1 MSAVLSWPVLVTL
14 AAGFGTLYL
23 IYYLLQYRDKPGAKW
38 FVLTLVGQSTF
49 CFAYAIGLTIT
60 DRSLRLWF
68 EILSFIGLSWLGVPF
83 LAFALAYTGRGQFL
97 QTWYFKVLLGFPI
110 LATILFP
117 FNSWHKL
124 VWTDFDVEPMFG
136 VATASYN
143 LQPFAFFGILGA
155 GVVVG
160 MGAALLFDTVLSYGP
175 LYRKEALAVALSPV
189 PPIAGM
195 FPWVFGFGP
204 TEPLN
209 TVAIGL
215 LPHVLLDMYA
225 FIGSGMFEFHP
236 ATNRAAE
243 RSAIDDL
250 RSPVLILEE
259 EGRIVDLNRP
269 SEDVLDLDRDETVT
283 QPLSAILDG
292 RLRLEDLTD
301 PADDN
306 RLSSRRDGKRL
317 EFLVQPSPLTD
328 SGGNHVGYT
337 LLFQDITEAIQREER
352 LSVLNRVL
360 RHNLRNDLTVIQG
373 YVDEAKRQSDD
384 DVVVEMLDSAGSK
397 SSELVSAGA
406 MAREIEE
413 TIGSG
418 DVARRTVELRDLLER
433 VRGDIEREYSD
444 ATVTIDCEVDT
455 IETEPRA
462 LESVLEQLLD
472 NAIAHDT
479 SDAAEVTLTARN
491 IAERLEIAITDSG
504 PGIPDHE
511 IETLQ
516 QGEETSLE
524 HGSGLGLWLVKW
536 GVTRL
541 GGDIEFETD
550 GDGTTVRVMLPGNSE

>member
-1 MSAVLSWPVLVTL
+1 MLVTL

-38 FVLTLVGQSTF
+38 FILTLVGQSTF
-49 CFAYAIGLTIT
+49 CFAYAIGLTVF
-60 DRSLRLWF
+60 DRTLRLAL

-83 LAFALAYTGRGQFL
+83 LAFALAYTGRGEFL
-97 QTWYFKVLLGFPI
+97 ETWYFKILLAFPI
-110 LATILFP
+110 AATLLFP
-117 FNSWHKL
+117 FNSWHHL
-124 VWTDFDVEPMFG
+124 VWTEFEIVPMFG
-136 VATASYN
+136 VATASYSFK
-143 LQPFAFFGILGA
+143 PFAFFGILGA

-160 MGAALLFDTVLSYGP
+160 IGAVLLFDTVLSYGP
-175 LYRKEALAVALSPV
+175 LYRGEALAVALSPV

-209 TVAIGL
+209 TVALGL

-225 FIGSGMFEFHP
+225 FVGSGMFEFHP

-259 EGRIVDLNRP
+259 NGRVVDLNEP
-269 SEDVLDLDRDETVT
+269 AEELLGLDRAETVT

-292 RLRLEDLTD
+292 QLQPAALTESTDDQRLTL
-301 PADDN
+301 
-306 RLSSRRDGKRL
+306 RREGQRL
-317 EFLVQPSPLTD
+317 EFLVRPSPLTD

-373 YVDEAKRQSDD
+373 YVDEAKRQSDGEA
-384 DVVVEMLDSAGSK
+384 VVDMLDRASSK
-397 SSELVSAGA
+397 TSELVSAGA
-406 MAREIEE
+406 MARKIEQ

-418 DVARRTVELRDLLER
+418 DIARTTVELPDLLER
-433 VRGDIEREYSD
+433 VADDVERASSR
-444 ATVTIDCEVDT
+444 AAVTVNCEVDS
-455 IETEPRA
+455 IETDAEA
-462 LESVLEQLLD
+462 LASVLEQLVD
-472 NAIAHDT
+472 NAVVHND
-479 SDAAEVTLTARN
+479 DDPAEVSLSATTADDRLDIT
-491 IAERLEIAITDSG
+491 IADTG

-511 IETLQ
+511 VETLQ
-516 QGEETSLE
+516 QGEETALE

-536 GVTRL
+536 GVMRL
-541 GGDIEFETD
+541 GGDIQFDTE
-550 GDGTTVRVMLPGNSE
+550 GDGTTVRVSLPLEAE

>member
-1 MSAVLSWPVLVTL
+1 VLVTL

-23 IYYLLQYRDKPGAKW
+23 ISYLFQYRDKPGSKW
-38 FVLTLVGQSTF
+38 FILTLVGQSIF
-49 CFAYAIGLTIT
+49 CFAYAIGLTVF
-60 DRSLRLWF
+60 DRTLRLAL

-83 LAFALAYTGRGQFL
+83 LAFALAYTGRGEFL
-97 QTWYFKVLLGFPI
+97 ETWYFKILLAFPI
-110 LATILFP
+110 ASTLLFP
-117 FNSWHKL
+117 FNSWHNL
-124 VWTDFDVEPMFG
+124 VWTDFEIEPVFG
-136 VATASYN
+136 VATASYSF
-143 LQPFAFFGILGA
+143 QPLAFFGILGA

-225 FIGSGMFEFHP
+225 FVGSGMFEFHP

-259 EGRIVDLNRP
+259 DGRIVDLNRP
-269 SEDVLDLDRDETVT
+269 AEELLGLERAATVT
-283 QPLSAILDG
+283 KPLSAILDG
-292 RLRLEDLTD
+292 ELQPTDLTD
-301 PADDN
+301 STDDH
-306 RLSSRRDGKRL
+306 RLSLRHDGQRL
-317 EFLVQPSPLTD
+317 EFLVRPSPLTD

-337 LLFQDITEAIQREER
+337 LLFQNITETIQREER

-373 YVDEAKRQSDD
+373 YVDEAKRQSDND
-384 DVVVEMLDSAGSK
+384 TVGNMLDNAGSK
-397 SSELVSAGA
+397 TDELVSAGA
-406 MAREIEE
+406 MAREIEQ

-418 DVARRTVELRDLLER
+418 DITRTTVQLPDLLEQ
-433 VRGDIEREYSD
+433 VAGAVEREYPRVAVTVDCDVD
-444 ATVTIDCEVDT
+444 A
-455 IETEPRA
+455 IETDA
-462 LESVLEQLLD
+462 DVLESVLEQLVD
-472 NAIAHDT
+472 NAVAHDR
-479 SDAAEVTLTARN
+479 SDSADVTLRATTA
-491 IAERLEIAITDSG
+491 EDSLETVIEDTG

-511 IETLQ
+511 VETLK
-516 QGEETSLE
+516 QGEETALE

-536 GVTRL
+536 GVMRL

-550 GDGTTVRVMLPGNSE
+550 GEGTTVRVTLPLEMG